1 MAGQNLE
8 RREVLRA
15 LALAAAAAHTPGF
28 VRWTFAYSTATTLGA
43 PPAASAYEPRFFRPE
58 EMALLTRLTEIVIPS
73 DDTPGAR
80 EAGVSEFIDFM
91 VWSDPALQYRFRY
104 GLSWMEAHARHR
116 HRRAFLAL
124 EGAQQEELIGAL
136 AYKARWR
143 EGEEDGR
150 AFFALLRDYTVMG
163 YYTSKVGM
171 EALGAP
177 GLRQHYP
184 GPPGCPHPDDP
195 AHRRLSRA

>member
-1 MAGQNLE
+1 MGSRGWKPTPATGT
-8 RREVLRA
+8 RTGSWPSKALR
-15 LALAAAAAHTPGF
+15 
-28 VRWTFAYSTATTLGA
+28 
-43 PPAASAYEPRFFRPE
+43 
-58 EMALLTRLTEIVIPS
+58 
-73 DDTPGAR
+73 
-80 EAGVSEFIDFM
+80 
-91 VWSDPALQYRFRY
+91 
-104 GLSWMEAHARHR
+104 
-116 HRRAFLAL
+116 
-124 EGAQQEELIGAL
+124 QEELIGAL

-184 GPPGCPHPDDP
+184 GPPGCPHPADP
-195 AHRRLSRA
+195 AHCRLSRS